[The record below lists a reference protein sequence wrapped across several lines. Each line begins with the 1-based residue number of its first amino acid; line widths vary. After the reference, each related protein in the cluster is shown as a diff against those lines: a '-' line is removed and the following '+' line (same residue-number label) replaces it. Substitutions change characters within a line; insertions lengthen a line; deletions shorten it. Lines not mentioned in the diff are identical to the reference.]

1 MLDWSQMLVLA
12 LIGLAAGLLG
22 GMMGI
27 GGAIVIIPAL
37 VYILGFSQQMAQG
50 TTLIM
55 MVLPVGALAAWQYY
69 QQGYVDMRAALIL
82 ALFFFVG
89 GFFGARLAIQL
100 PLDLLRKG
108 FGILLTGLGIKM
120 LFFDK
125 F

>member
-100 PLDLLRKG
+100 PQDLLRKG